1 MGKRVAAM
9 QADQSYDSELKTDP
23 KISLVIPVYNE
34 QDNILNLFNEIKRT
48 ITEPYFAYII
58 YDSDDDTTLIH
69 RDFLEAQHSSIKF
82 VKNTGTGVVSAF
94 KTGFEVARTDYI
106 VPIMCDLSDMPE
118 TVNALY
124 SKIQEGYDLVVASRY
139 APGGAKIGGPKIK
152 LALSRIANGSLH
164 RLSGIPT
171 HDMTNAFIIYK
182 REVLD
187 DIHIESTGGFEITL
201 ELIAKAYIL
210 GYNISEVPTINRD
223 RAAGNSKFKMLS
235 WMGNYL
241 KWYVYILRF
250 SLLKR
255 LGQPYQQNLSKKDS
269 KAKWHND

>member
-1 MGKRVAAM
+1 M
-9 QADQSYDSELKTDP
+9 QADQSYDSELKTEP

-152 LALSRIANGSLH
+152 LALSRIAYGSLH